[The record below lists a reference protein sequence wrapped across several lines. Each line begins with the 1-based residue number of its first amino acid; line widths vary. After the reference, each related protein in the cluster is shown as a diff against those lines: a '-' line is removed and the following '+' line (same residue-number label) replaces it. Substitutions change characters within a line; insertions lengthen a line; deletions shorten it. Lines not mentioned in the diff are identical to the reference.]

1 MHQRSCRLRIGV
13 KKKYNLTDVGE
24 VAAGK
29 PILQGSGHFLKV
41 WKSSLIKTL
50 QAGLKA
56 LGQGCH
62 KCSGLSCVTDL
73 AETR

>member
-1 MHQRSCRLRIGV
+1 MRIGV

-24 VAAGK
+24 LAAGK

-41 WKSSLIKTL
+41 WKSCPWAAWIKTL

-62 KCSGLSCVTDL
+62 KCSGLSCVTDS